1 MDSCLDGG
9 LETYSGGSCICSR
22 SKCSGSLGS
31 TAGNGCPLLR
41 KFSLPCSRRYA
52 SRRAALRVLARN
64 AASAR
69 SPMKGMI
76 PMPKSNRMLTIILAL
91 TEVGSPPSICMHVF
105 MTRIAMSMSKTSP
118 MLSGSVLVHHAS
130 WVTRG
135 NLRRDQAQGAA
146 PAETDTTA
154 TEESE
159 V

>member
-52 SRRAALRVLARN
+52 SRIAALRVLARN

-69 SPMKGMI
+69 SPMKGII
-76 PMPKSNRMLTIILAL
+76 PMPKSKRMLPIILAL

-105 MTRIAMSMSKTSP
+105 MTRSAMSMSKTSP
-118 MLSGSVLVHHAS
+118 MLSGSVLVSSCFLGYEGQLTQGSSPGRCPSRNGHHS
-130 WVTRG
+130 
-135 NLRRDQAQGAA
+135 N
-146 PAETDTTA
+146 
-154 TEESE
+154 
-159 V
+159 